1 MLFSSLVFLFV
12 FLPLV
17 LLFYYILPKKFRNYE
32 LLFFSFIFYAWGEPR
47 AFFVM
52 LAIIFINYVF
62 AIAVEKNHGRI
73 NAKRFLLAVCIVLN
87 LGTLFYFKYLDFA
100 VSMVN
105 KVMKNEIPL
114 FHIALPIGIS
124 FFIFQA
130 LSYTV
135 DVFRN
140 QCGAQKNPLKLALYV
155 SLFPQLIAGPIVK
168 YHDVAGQIDSR
179 SVSLESFYAGVKR
192 FIYGLSKKVLIANS
206 TAYVADSVFSNYELA
221 SAGSLWIGI
230 LCYSLQIY
238 YDFSGYSDMAIGLG
252 KMFGFDFLENFN
264 YPYISSSITE
274 FWRRWHISLSTWF
287 KEYVYIPLGGNR
299 VSKKRNVFNVFVV
312 FLLTG
317 IWHGAANVFI
327 AWGLWHG
334 ILNILEKLTG
344 FNKKSQNGI
353 LRFIQH
359 VYTLAAV
366 SIGWVFFRSPS
377 MKSGLSYIMGMFGI
391 GDKVVAYGLWYFI
404 SGLSLFW
411 IFIGVILSFPV
422 YKIISAKTDEI
433 KSRNTFASAAVHG
446 VEVLFLL
453 VLFVLC
459 ISLLAGSTYNPF
471 IYFRF

>member
-1 MLFSSLVFLFV
+1 
-12 FLPLV
+12 
-17 LLFYYILPKKFRNYE
+17 
-32 LLFFSFIFYAWGEPR
+32 
-47 AFFVM
+47 
-52 LAIIFINYVF
+52 
-62 AIAVEKNHGRI
+62 
-73 NAKRFLLAVCIVLN
+73 
-87 LGTLFYFKYLDFA
+87 
-100 VSMVN
+100 
-105 KVMKNEIPL
+105 
-114 FHIALPIGIS
+114 
-124 FFIFQA
+124 
-130 LSYTV
+130 
-135 DVFRN
+135 
-140 QCGAQKNPLKLALYV
+140 
-155 SLFPQLIAGPIVK
+155 
-168 YHDVAGQIDSR
+168 
-179 SVSLESFYAGVKR
+179 
-192 FIYGLSKKVLIANS
+192 
-206 TAYVADSVFSNYELA
+206 
-221 SAGSLWIGI
+221 
-230 LCYSLQIY
+230 
-238 YDFSGYSDMAIGLG
+238 MAIGLG

-299 VSKKRNVFNVFVV
+299 VSKMRNVFNVFVV

>member
-1 MLFSSLVFLFV
+1 MLFSSIVFLFV

-32 LLFFSFIFYAWGEPR
+32 LLFFSFVFYAWGEPK

-52 LAIIFINYVF
+52 LAIVFINYVF
-62 AIAVEKNHGRI
+62 AIAIECRKDSVAVNKI
-73 NAKRFLLAVCIVLN
+73 LLAVCIALN

-100 VSMVN
+100 ISIVN
-105 KVMKNEIPL
+105 KVMRRDIP
-114 FHIALPIGIS
+114 FYHIALPIGIS

-135 DVFRN
+135 DVFRK
-140 QCGAQKNPLKLALYV
+140 QCVAQKNPLKLALYV

-168 YHDVAGQIDSR
+168 YHDVADQIDNR
-179 SVSLESFYAGVKR
+179 CVSLESFYSGIKR
-192 FIYGLSKKVLIANS
+192 FIYGLAKKVLIANS
-206 TAYVADSVFSNYELA
+206 TAYIADNVFNNYELV
-221 SAGSLWIGI
+221 STGSLWIGI
-230 LCYSLQIY
+230 ICYSLQIY

-299 VSKKRNVFNVFVV
+299 VSKLRNVFNVFVV

-317 IWHGAANVFI
+317 VWHGAANVFI

-344 FNKKSQNGI
+344 FNKKSENKI
-353 LRFIQH
+353 VLVIQH
-359 VYTLAAV
+359 VYTLFAV
-366 SIGWVFFRSPS
+366 LIGWVFFRSSS
-377 MKSGLSYIMGMFGI
+377 MKSGVKYILGMLGL
-391 GDKVVAYGLWYFI
+391 GKNVVAYKVGYFV
-404 SGLSLFW
+404 SGMSIMWILIGMVLSLPLYKL
-411 IFIGVILSFPV
+411 IFG
-422 YKIISAKTDEI
+422 KTDEL
-433 KSRNTFASAAVHG
+433 KSKNNKLSIALDVM
-446 VEVLFLL
+446 EVVYLL
-453 VLFVLC
+453 SLFVLC
-459 ISLLAGSTYNPF
+459 VSALAGSTYNPF

>member
-1 MLFSSLVFLFV
+1 MLFSSIVFLFV

-32 LLFFSFIFYAWGEPR
+32 LLFFSFVFYAWGEPK

-52 LAIIFINYVF
+52 LAIVFINYVF
-62 AIAVEKNHGRI
+62 AIAIECRKDSVAVNKI
-73 NAKRFLLAVCIVLN
+73 LLAVCIALN

-100 VSMVN
+100 ISIVN
-105 KVMKNEIPL
+105 KVMRRDIP
-114 FHIALPIGIS
+114 FYHIALPIGIS

-135 DVFRN
+135 DVFRK
-140 QCGAQKNPLKLALYV
+140 QCAAQKNPLKLALYV

-168 YHDVAGQIDSR
+168 YHDVADQIDNR
-179 SVSLESFYAGVKR
+179 CVSLESFYSGIKR
-192 FIYGLSKKVLIANS
+192 FIYGLAKKVLIANS
-206 TAYVADSVFSNYELA
+206 TAYIADNVFNNYELV
-221 SAGSLWIGI
+221 STGSLWIGI
-230 LCYSLQIY
+230 ICYSLQIY

-299 VSKKRNVFNVFVV
+299 VSKLRNVFNVFVV

-317 IWHGAANVFI
+317 VWHGAANVFI

-344 FNKKSQNGI
+344 FNKKSENKI
-353 LRFIQH
+353 VLVIQH
-359 VYTLAAV
+359 VYTLFAV
-366 SIGWVFFRSPS
+366 LIGWVFFRSSS
-377 MKSGLSYIMGMFGI
+377 MKSGVKYILGMLGL
-391 GDKVVAYGLWYFI
+391 GENVVAYKVGYFV
-404 SGLSLFW
+404 SGMSIMWILIGMVLSLPLYKL
-411 IFIGVILSFPV
+411 IFG
-422 YKIISAKTDEI
+422 KTDEL
-433 KSRNTFASAAVHG
+433 KSKNNKLSIALDVM
-446 VEVLFLL
+446 EVVYLL
-453 VLFVLC
+453 SLFVLC
-459 ISLLAGSTYNPF
+459 VSALAGSTYNPF